1 MLASLRNI
9 VQEVN
14 SARSLGQVLSIIVKE
29 VRSAMEAGVC
39 SVYLFDES
47 DQRYV
52 LMATEGLRSE
62 SIGKVRLA
70 MREGLVGLV
79 AAREEPL
86 NLENAD
92 KHPNFAY
99 FEETGESPFHSFLG
113 VPIIH
118 HRKVLGVLVLQQQT
132 QRKFGDEEEA
142 FVVTVCAQLS
152 GAIAHAEAT
161 GALRQLA
168 SAGRGKSR
176 EATFRGIP
184 SSPGVGI
191 GRVVL
196 VADTQDLASVP
207 ERFAKDSKAE
217 IEIFR
222 TAIESVKEDMRNLGE
237 GLENMLSSEE
247 MALFEVYI
255 RMLDDRSLGG
265 EVIAAIIAGQTA
277 QSAWSSVILKHVR
290 TFQKMD
296 DPYLRERA
304 ADVNDL
310 GKRVLGYLQ
319 RNEKQSKPLPR
330 RIILV
335 GEDLSASALAD
346 IPVKQLVGIVSVKG
360 SSNSHMAIVGR
371 ALGIPTVMG
380 AVDLPWAE
388 LEGHELIIDGFSG
401 DVISRASRSMRR
413 LYVQRQREEKQLAK
427 DLEKLRDVPCI
438 TPDGTPLTLWM
449 NTGLRQDVA
458 LALKSSAKGVGLYRT
473 EIPFLMRSSFPTED
487 EQTGIYREQLKAF
500 APQPVTM
507 RTLDIGGDKD
517 LPYFPIEEE
526 NPFLG
531 WRGIRISLD
540 HPEIFLA
547 QIRAMLRASE
557 GIDNLRIMLP
567 MISSV
572 PELDSALELIDR
584 AFDELIEEGFSIRR
598 PSVGAMIEV
607 PAVVYQVKELGR
619 RVDFLSVGTNDLT
632 QYLLAVDRNNPRV
645 ANLYHALHPSVLRAL
660 KIIHDQ
666 ATAVDCQI
674 SICGEVA
681 GDPLGAVV
689 LVGLG
694 YENLSMSANGLL
706 KVKSMLNQVSRDEA
720 RNLARRALRMSDA
733 ESVSLFLSDALNRPE
748 LSKLFRPVLAEKT
761 QG

>member
-29 VRSAMEAGVC
+29 VRSAMQAGVC

-52 LMATEGLRSE
+52 LMASEGLRSE
-62 SIGKVRLA
+62 AVGKVRLA

-79 AAREEPL
+79 AAKEEPL

-118 HRKVLGVLVLQQQT
+118 HRKVLGVLVLQQET

-161 GALRQLA
+161 GALRKLA

-176 EATFRGIP
+176 EAVFRGIP

-196 VADTQDLASVP
+196 VSDTADLASVP
-207 ERFAKDSKAE
+207 ERFAEDTSAE

-222 TAIESVKEDMRNLGE
+222 TALKSAKEDMRNLGE
-237 GLENMLSSEE
+237 GLESKLSSEE

-265 EVIAAIIAGQTA
+265 EVIAAIIAGQAA

-319 RNEKQSKPLPR
+319 RNEKKSLPLPR

-346 IPVKQLVGIVSVKG
+346 IPVNQLVGIVSVKG

-371 ALGIPTVMG
+371 ALGVPTVMG

-413 LYVQRQREEKQLAK
+413 LYVQRQREERQLAK
-427 DLEKLRDVPCI
+427 DLEKLRDIPCV
-438 TPDGTPLTLWM
+438 TPDGIPLSLWM
-449 NTGLRQDVA
+449 NTGLRQDIAVS
-458 LALKSSAKGVGLYRT
+458 LKSSAEGVGLYRT

-487 EQTGIYREQLKAF
+487 EQTVIYREQLQAF

-557 GIDNLRIMLP
+557 GLNNLRIMLP

-572 PELDSALELIDR
+572 PELERALGLIDR
-584 AFDELIEEGFSIRR
+584 AYDELLQEEGYSIQR
-598 PSVGAMIEV
+598 PKVGAMIEV
-607 PAVVYQVKELGR
+607 PAAVYQVKELGR

-660 KIIHDQ
+660 NIIFEQ
-666 ATAVDCQI
+666 ATSVKCQI
-674 SICGEVA
+674 SVCGEVA

-689 LVGLG
+689 LLGLG

-706 KVKSMLNQVSRDEA
+706 KVKSMLNQVPQAEA
-720 RNLARRALRMSDA
+720 RSLAKRALRMPDA

-748 LSKLFRPVLAEKT
+748 LSKLYRPVVVEKS
-761 QG
+761 